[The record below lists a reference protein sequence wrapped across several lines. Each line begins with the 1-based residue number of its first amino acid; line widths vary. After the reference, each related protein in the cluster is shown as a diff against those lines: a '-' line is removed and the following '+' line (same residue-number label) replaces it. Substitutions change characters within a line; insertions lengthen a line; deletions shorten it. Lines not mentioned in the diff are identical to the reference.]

1 MSGAA
6 KSVRDVQETLKS
18 VAGLSSLQVEKL
30 SLAGKEQQELLARI
44 SQAMAQ
50 YQQTFSKVETSAS
63 ALLQTLERNLLQH
76 VELCKRG
83 YESLAKVSDEHFASA
98 TQRLGA
104 SVDELSEY
112 LQDLSDVMAARS
124 SGKAGHG
131 D

>member
-6 KSVRDVQETLKS
+6 KAIREAQEGLQRI
-18 VAGLSSLQVEKL
+18 AGLSSSQVEKL

-44 SQAMAQ
+44 SQAMPL

-63 ALLQTLERNLLQH
+63 ALLQTLERNLAQH
-76 VELCKRG
+76 LELCKRG

-98 TQRLGA
+98 TQHLGA

-124 SGKAGHG
+124 SGKDGHG
-131 D
+131 N